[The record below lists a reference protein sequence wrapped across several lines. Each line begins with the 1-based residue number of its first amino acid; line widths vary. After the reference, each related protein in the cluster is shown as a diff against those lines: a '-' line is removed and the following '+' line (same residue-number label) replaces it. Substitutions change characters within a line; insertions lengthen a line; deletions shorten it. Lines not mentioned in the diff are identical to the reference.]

1 MGSRD
6 EAAGWPGR
14 CHRVPGRPGR
24 LARHAA
30 RVLPTRRLPPPGGLR
45 RSQPPPRSGP
55 THAGAA
61 LKDGPQAGHSASL
74 CVQREGAE
82 RAAPAPA
89 GIERAAAGGRDR
101 LRARQRAVPPPLQP
115 APPRQSEWNH
125 EPACPGGS
133 EPSLRARH
141 WLAFPATRPL
151 PAVLAKGSQYLADH
165 QRARRGV
172 ASGPGTPSCCRKCEP
187 GLRPQDALG
196 LSCVSW
202 PAPARQNRKSL
213 LNSSAERFSSRLT
226 SADTVQNMVG
236 STRVS
241 SNRGRIN
248 KTRCVPT
255 VGR

>member
-30 RVLPTRRLPPPGGLR
+30 RVLPTRRLPPPGGSHPPAPTALR
-45 RSQPPPRSGP
+45 P
-55 THAGAA
+55 
-61 LKDGPQAGHSASL
+61 HS
-74 CVQREGAE
+74 RGGGAE
-82 RAAPAPA
+82 RRASGRTL
-89 GIERAAAGGRDR
+89 GIALCAVRGGRAGR
-101 LRARQRAVPPPLQP
+101 SSSRRHRARRCRWPRPTPGPTARRPPTPPASTPTPKRVEPRAFPPSP
-115 APPRQSEWNH
+115 
-125 EPACPGGS
+125 C
-133 EPSLRARH
+133 H

-151 PAVLAKGSQYLADH
+151 PAVLAKGSRYLADH

>member
-1 MGSRD
+1 M
-6 EAAGWPGR
+6 
-14 CHRVPGRPGR
+14 
-24 LARHAA
+24 
-30 RVLPTRRLPPPGGLR
+30 
-45 RSQPPPRSGP
+45 
-55 THAGAA
+55 
-61 LKDGPQAGHSASL
+61 
-74 CVQREGAE
+74 QREGAE

-101 LRARQRAVPPPLQP
+101 LRARQRAVPPPP
-115 APPRQSEWNH
+115 ASTPTPKRV
-125 EPACPGGS
+125 EP
-133 EPSLRARH
+133 RARLSWGQRAFLPCPCH

-151 PAVLAKGSQYLADH
+151 PAVLAKGSRYLADH
-165 QRARRGV
+165 QRARHGV

>member
-1 MGSRD
+1 MPPR
-6 EAAGWPGR
+6 AGT
-14 CHRVPGRPGR
+14 
-24 LARHAA
+24 AR
-30 RVLPTRRLPPPGGLR
+30 
-45 RSQPPPRSGP
+45 PPRSP
-55 THAGAA
+55 RSSC
-61 LKDGPQAGHSASL
+61 PPN
-74 CVQREGAE
+74 
-82 RAAPAPA
+82 APAPA
-89 GIERAAAGGRDR
+89 AWGLAPLTAPTTLRPHSRGGGAERRASGRTLVIALCAARGGRAGGSSSRR
-101 LRARQRAVPPPLQP
+101 HRARRCRWPRPTPGPTARRPPTPPASTPTPKRVEPRAFPP
-115 APPRQSEWNH
+115 
-125 EPACPGGS
+125 CPC
-133 EPSLRARH
+133 H

-151 PAVLAKGSQYLADH
+151 PAVLAKGSRYLADH

-226 SADTVQNMVG
+226 SADTVLQNTVG

>member
-1 MGSRD
+1 M
-6 EAAGWPGR
+6 
-14 CHRVPGRPGR
+14 PGRPGR

-30 RVLPTRRLPPPGGLR
+30 RVLPTRRLPPPGGSR

-61 LKDGPQAGHSASL
+61 LKDGPQAGHSSSL

-101 LRARQRAVPPPLQP
+101 LRAPQCAVPPPP
-115 APPRQSEWNH
+115 ASTPTPKRVEPRAFPP
-125 EPACPGGS
+125 CPC
-133 EPSLRARH
+133 H

-151 PAVLAKGSQYLADH
+151 PAVLAKGSRYLADH

-213 LNSSAERFSSRLT
+213 LNSPAERFSSRLT
-226 SADTVQNMVG
+226 SADTVLQNTVG
-236 STRVS
+236 LTRVS